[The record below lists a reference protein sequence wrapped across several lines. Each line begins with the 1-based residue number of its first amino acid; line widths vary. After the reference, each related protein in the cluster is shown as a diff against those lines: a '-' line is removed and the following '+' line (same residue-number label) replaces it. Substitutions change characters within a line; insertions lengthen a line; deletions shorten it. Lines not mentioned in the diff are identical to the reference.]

1 MAVPCQAGVFFFFL
15 QLPSAWIHLVPN
27 QLHNSIRTHLFCY
40 CVSSECMCIHFM
52 SKTASMKRLCPRQ
65 IICHRA
71 MCAQVV
77 ASVVD
82 AEIKASHVLSDCVSY
97 IWAATDTTMKPWVF
111 TWSETDQYSSLYK
124 EIRFLFVINGRKKT
138 KAEESSHVAL
148 CTYVRRRRAR
158 RRNYG
163 SKQARDTKREV
174 ILFRNRP

>member
-1 MAVPCQAGVFFFFL
+1 MHTFYVKDGFHEKIVPTTNNMPSRHVCTSCCISGRRRNKGFTCFVGL
-15 QLPSAWIHLVPN
+15 RVVYYGLP
-27 QLHNSIRTHLFCY
+27 RTT
-40 CVSSECMCIHFM
+40 
-52 SKTASMKRLCPRQ
+52 KPR
-65 IICHRA
+65 
-71 MCAQVV
+71 
-77 ASVVD
+77 
-82 AEIKASHVLSDCVSY
+82 
-97 IWAATDTTMKPWVF
+97 VF